1 MRMLM
6 VEDEVPKQRHI
17 SSFLNEVVRDLDLQ
31 VARSVNSAVE
41 RLEGQTF
48 DLMLLDMS
56 LPTFDQDNDESG
68 GRPQG
73 FGGIEVVREIQM
85 AGVRCMIVVITGYE
99 VFPKGDSGQLNIRQL
114 KDDLEGEFKDLVVG
128 VLHYNSAV
136 DEWKTNLINIF
147 ERIGVAL
154 K

>member
-17 SSFLNEVVRDLDLQ
+17 SSFLNEVVRDLELQ
-31 VARSVNSAVE
+31 VAKSVNSAVE
-41 RLEGQTF
+41 CLEEQTF

-56 LPTFDQDNDESG
+56 LPTFDQGNDESG

-85 AGVRCMIVVITGYE
+85 AGVKCKIVVITGYE
-99 VFPKGDSGQLNIRQL
+99 VFPKGDGGQLNIGQL

-136 DEWKTNLINIF
+136 DEWKTSLLSIF
-147 ERIGVAL
+147 LRIGVAL

>member
-17 SSFLNEVVRDLDLQ
+17 ASFLDEFVQNLDLY

-41 RLEGQTF
+41 ILEAQSF

-73 FGGIEVVREIQM
+73 FGGIEVAREMQM
-85 AGVRCMIVVITGYE
+85 SGIKCKVIVITGYE
-99 VFPKGDSGQLNIRQL
+99 VFPKGDGGQLNIGQL
-114 KDDLEGEFKDLVVG
+114 KTDLENEFEGLVVG

-136 DEWKTNLINIF
+136 DEWKSSLLGIF
-147 ERIGVAL
+147 KEVGVAL